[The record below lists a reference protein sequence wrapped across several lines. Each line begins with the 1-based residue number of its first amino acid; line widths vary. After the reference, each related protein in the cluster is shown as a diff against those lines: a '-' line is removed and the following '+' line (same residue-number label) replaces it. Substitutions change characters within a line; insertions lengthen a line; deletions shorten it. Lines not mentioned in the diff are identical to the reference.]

1 MNFFHFYIRISFDKW
16 AFRISK
22 LEYLTGWICYITQH
36 HILLIYW
43 VSTSLGGAETI
54 SDCWFHSIFQFFW
67 DDDPYDD
74 NECYQTYQT
83 FKPGKTEK
91 KKQKIP
97 RVGVV
102 AVFHVFSQ
110 GPWGGDMGL
119 IAGIEA
125 WSSVL
130 LGLGIAALSGKLVGG
145 ARGFRIDMPMSS
157 RKSGDIW
164 KLKVGVEDVEL
175 VNTPW

>member
-1 MNFFHFYIRISFDKW
+1 MSFSHFQVRISHGMNLLHHTTSHF
-16 AFRISK
+16 
-22 LEYLTGWICYITQH
+22 TYIYIGCQH
-36 HILLIYW
+36 LLVGRKPFLIAGF
-43 VSTSLGGAETI
+43 T
-54 SDCWFHSIFQFFW
+54 IFQFFW
-67 DDDPYDD
+67 DDDPYIYND

-91 KKQKIP
+91 KQQKIP
-97 RVGVV
+97 RVV

>member
-1 MNFFHFYIRISFDKW
+1 MIP
-16 AFRISK
+16 
-22 LEYLTGWICYITQH
+22 
-36 HILLIYW
+36 IYN
-43 VSTSLGGAETI
+43 
-54 SDCWFHSIFQFFW
+54 
-67 DDDPYDD
+67 D

-91 KKQKIP
+91 KQQKIP
-97 RVGVV
+97 RVV

>member
-1 MNFFHFYIRISFDKW
+1 MSFSHFQVRISHGMNLLHHTTSHFTYILGVN
-16 AFRISK
+16 ISWWGGNHFW
-22 LEYLTGWICYITQH
+22 LLVSLYFSVFLGW
-36 HILLIYW
+36 W
-43 VSTSLGGAETI
+43 SLWRQWML
-54 SDCWFHSIFQFFW
+54 SNLS
-67 DDDPYDD
+67 
-74 NECYQTYQT
+74 NVQTW
-83 FKPGKTEK
+83 KNGKK